1 MEHEP
6 GIFEQRDEAAELAA
20 DERAR
25 ADFKAGRFVSHEKM
39 AEWLK
44 TGAPPIASPCPRM
57 AQISWSVQASLQLAA
72 IVDYIEQFD
81 PDAARRL
88 GDRLID
94 VAESLRQFRIAAGPF
109 PMAAARW

>member
-1 MEHEP
+1 
-6 GIFEQRDEAAELAA
+6 
-20 DERAR
+20 
-25 ADFKAGRFVSHEKM
+25 
-39 AEWLK
+39 
-44 TGAPPIASPCPRM
+44 M

-94 VAESLRQFRIAAGPF
+94 VAESLRQFPDRGRPISHGRREMVTVRPYVLRYEHDGIRHAAQLSDD
-109 PMAAARW
+109 

>member
-1 MEHEP
+1 
-6 GIFEQRDEAAELAA
+6 
-20 DERAR
+20 
-25 ADFKAGRFVSHEKM
+25 
-39 AEWLK
+39 
-44 TGAPPIASPCPRM
+44 M

-94 VAESLRQFRIAAGPF
+94 VAESLRQFPDRGRPISHGRREMVTVRPYVLRYEHDGETVPILGIRHAAQPSDD
-109 PMAAARW
+109 

>member
-1 MEHEP
+1 
-6 GIFEQRDEAAELAA
+6 
-20 DERAR
+20 
-25 ADFKAGRFVSHEKM
+25 
-39 AEWLK
+39 
-44 TGAPPIASPCPRM
+44 M

-94 VAESLRQFRIAAGPF
+94 VAESLRQFPDRGRPISHGRREMVTVRPYVL
-109 PMAAARW
+109 RYEHDGGSGVVLGSRHVTQQTDD